1 MYVVT
6 GATGNT
12 GSVVANRLLDAGK
25 KVRVIVRSAEKG
37 AAFAKRGA
45 EVAVADLNDEKAL
58 EAAIKDAEG
67 LYLLSPPDLTTK
79 SFIAE
84 RKLLTES
91 IAKTIQ
97 RANVK
102 HVVLLS
108 SVAAQH
114 ASGTGPILTVHNA
127 EEQLRASGVPTTFV
141 RAAYFVEN
149 WGGVIAVAKKD
160 GVLPSFLPEGLRIPM
175 VASRDIGVV
184 AAQALL
190 DGPRGSRVIELAG
203 PRDASPADVAT
214 AVGKLLGRP
223 VRVVEAPLD
232 AVVPTFASFGVSEN
246 VAGLFREMYAGVAS
260 GVVRFDGRGESARGT
275 TTVEEALRPFV

>member
-6 GATGNT
+6 GVTGNT

-37 AAFAKRGA
+37 AGFAKRGA
-45 EVAVADLNDEKAL
+45 EVAVADLSDERAL
-58 EAAIKDAEG
+58 EAALKDAEG
-67 LYLLSPPDLTTK
+67 LYLLSPPDLVAK

-84 RKLLTES
+84 RKLLTER
-91 IAKTIQ
+91 IAKAIE
-97 RANVK
+97 RAKVR

-108 SVAAQH
+108 SVAAH
-114 ASGTGPILTVHNA
+114 RTSGTGPILTVHNA
-127 EEQLRASGVPTTFV
+127 EAQLRAVGVPTTFV

-149 WGGVIAVAKKD
+149 WSAVMAVAKKD

-175 VASRDIGVV
+175 VAARDIGVV

-190 DGPRGSRVIELAG
+190 DGPRGNRVIELSG
-203 PRDASPADVAT
+203 PQDVSPTDVAAT
-214 AVGKLLGRP
+214 VGTLLGRT
-223 VRVVEAPLD
+223 VKVVEAPLD
-232 AVVPTFASFGVSEN
+232 AVVPTFTGFGFSEN

-260 GVVRFDGRGESARGT
+260 GVVSFEGRGESARGA